1 MKAKELRKK
10 YRIIITGMM
19 MAALLAGT
27 TACSTQA
34 SDTSSPAN
42 AAESST
48 VAADAAEEALETG
61 ESAAATETG
70 ENGLNA
76 NAADSTDA
84 VDTGSQN
91 TAAEAKSGPSKDE
104 ITTTE
109 TIENSED
116 GGHAIIADAEEQ
128 TYANTAVTK
137 TGDSDSGDEADF
149 YGDNAAIFAT
159 NGGTLNL
166 SEMVIETNGTH
177 ANSVFQLRRRNDRQY
192 FRFIY
197 RDQRQ
202 LLRRPDDDRRRDN
215 ERGESDDHDQRKLLS
230 SDPLRPRRRDGDR
243 DRRNLYHKRNRI
255 SGHLFHS

>member
-10 YRIIITGMM
+10 YRIFITGMM

-48 VAADAAEEALETG
+48 VAADAAEEAVETG

-128 TYANTAVTK
+128 TYANTTVTK

-177 ANSVFQLRRRNDRQY
+177 S
-192 FRFIY
+192 
-197 RDQRQ
+197 
-202 LLRRPDDDRRRDN
+202 RPAATA
-215 ERGESDDHDQRKLLS
+215 
-230 SDPLRPRRRDGDR
+230 PAA
-243 DRRNLYHKRNRI
+243 
-255 SGHLFHS
+255 

>member
-10 YRIIITGMM
+10 YRIFITGMM

-48 VAADAAEEALETG
+48 VAADAAEEAV
-61 ESAAATETG
+61 ETG

-128 TYANTAVTK
+128 TYANTTVTK

-177 ANSVFQLRRRNDRQY
+177 ANGVF
-192 FRFIY
+192 
-197 RDQRQ
+197 
-202 LLRRPDDDRRRDN
+202 
-215 ERGESDDHDQRKLLS
+215 S
-230 SDPLRPRRRDGDR
+230 
-243 DRRNLYHKRNRI
+243 
-255 SGHLFHS
+255 